1 MEPDLESDSDAECL
15 PENLTFDEAINIVP
29 AENGTPESR
38 ADDRRFLRMA
48 RLLQRMDEID
58 KECDSWVNRSQNS
71 QSEIAIRVERTFQ
84 AYTGL
89 LSDENYFPREPSLTQ
104 KTCLQ
109 ARKEA
114 AAQVIVARTLTCLKR
129 ASGRASVKLEVM
141 RNLGRM
147 GLTEEGARDA
157 ETIMR
162 YLAIGVSNVADVIAR
177 SKRRHG
183 ERRDEL
189 RRVRLP
195 VSRSKLQ
202 EFTSKQVA
210 VGLQLKTLQDI
221 QKLFDTNITAY
232 SAYAAFIHWINRT
245 RYSNISMPRLG
256 QSFQHRC
263 KEVQTQLHSS
273 LSLLSYALMS
283 CFNPQVDQPAPVIDL
298 LGEIWMILNLNQNS
312 IPEFEIV
319 CGDYYVWGL

>member
-1 MEPDLESDSDAECL
+1 
-15 PENLTFDEAINIVP
+15 
-29 AENGTPESR
+29 
-38 ADDRRFLRMA
+38 
-48 RLLQRMDEID
+48 
-58 KECDSWVNRSQNS
+58 
-71 QSEIAIRVERTFQ
+71 
-84 AYTGL
+84 
-89 LSDENYFPREPSLTQ
+89 
-104 KTCLQ
+104 
-109 ARKEA
+109 
-114 AAQVIVARTLTCLKR
+114 
-129 ASGRASVKLEVM
+129 
-141 RNLGRM
+141 M

-177 SKRRHG
+177 SKRRHE

-263 KEVQTQLHSS
+263 KEVQTQLHAS

-283 CFNPQVDQPAPVIDL
+283 CFNPQVDQPAPVTDL